1 MTKSDFHIDPW
12 DNASLIAYFDQ
23 IHQWHGYIRFLGLP
37 HLRDKPDV
45 PLDHLYVEP
54 RLSRERISP
63 DQAPENWPETTPILD
78 LLEQDHNHNV
88 VLLGDPGVGKST
100 LINWIAWQFAQ
111 PTENPWIFR
120 YGRLIPLP
128 FILRDLPLGP
138 KTTWDSLLNHF
149 LERPV
154 AQALREDRPLLERI
168 LERGQALF
176 LLDGLDEV
184 GNIETR
190 RALRDAVHKGMF
202 QYPHC
207 RWLLTS
213 RIVGYD
219 TVPFHRI
226 FEKNIRD
233 RVESQIQEYIRRKK
247 IIFLKRE
254 TSELS
259 RWADVAET
267 LTTVATLNYVAPFD
281 DTAIERFA
289 LNWYVQH
296 ETVESEQATRAQSF
310 VEALRKNVGT
320 ARFARIPQL
329 LTMMALIHRNR
340 AHLPHGRA
348 QLYNEI
354 AQAYL
359 VSIDDFRGIRET
371 EYRLDEKKH
380 WLGKIAFEMQCRR
393 GDGVETEDTDDEHDD
408 GAETENIE
416 DETRE
421 ILVSEEEAQQWLNE
435 AMQELGSASS
445 QTQEEARNFLQHI
458 ARRSGLL
465 LPRGVKE
472 YAFIHLS
479 FQEYFAAYYLVQ
491 QISKH
496 RWLPC
501 YGDPPS
507 PPDTQPFPPEKL
519 REWADHNAW
528 QETLLLTFEL
538 LDRYNWPD
546 ILLDWLFGPNFEE
559 IENSLK
565 IITKSKKKYGTF
577 DKRPYNTAV
586 TLLAQLSCD
595 PYSGL
600 SDNKRKAA
608 LDACWRWEL
617 LAQQEVRWCAPSLF
631 SSSVIQVLLSESL
644 ASFPTPR
651 KEFYSS
657 LTQLSLS
664 GCKQIRDITPLQ
676 NLGKLEILLL
686 DNCSHFSDIRAL
698 QNLGELQVLSL
709 SNCSQLSD
717 ITPLQNLEGL
727 GYLNLQGCD
736 ALVSIPEA
744 LRKRAEAGTL
754 SLHPP
759 AHLEWRK

>member
-78 LLEQDHNHNV
+78 LLEQDHHL

-154 AQALREDRPLLERI
+154 AQALREDRPLLEGI
-168 LERGQALF
+168 LKSGQALF

-190 RALRDAVHKGMF
+190 RALCKAVHDGMKE
-202 QYPHC
+202 YPSC

-219 TVPFHRI
+219 TLPFH
-226 FEKNIRD
+226 
-233 RVESQIQEYIRRKK
+233 
-247 IIFLKRE
+247 E
-254 TSELS
+254 TSQEKMDVYQPSKLNQGTLPFRLS
-259 RWADVAET
+259 PSSVAGDVQT
-267 LTTVATLNYVAPFD
+267 KVATLNYVAPFD
-281 DTAIERFA
+281 NTAIERFA

-296 ETVESEQATRAQSF
+296 ETVESEQESRAQSF

-320 ARFARIPQL
+320 ERLARIPQL

-348 QLYNEI
+348 QLYNDI

-359 VSIDDFRGIRET
+359 ESIDDFRGIRET
-371 EYRLDEKKH
+371 EYHLKDKKY

-393 GDGVETEDTDDEHDD
+393 GDGRKKSKKQ
-408 GAETENIE
+408 
-416 DETRE
+416 ETRE
-421 ILVSEEEAQQWLNE
+421 ILVSEEEAQHWLNE
-435 AMQELGSASS
+435 AMQELGSASI

-491 QISKH
+491 QIKKH

-501 YGDPPS
+501 YGDPQS

-546 ILLDWLFGPNFEE
+546 ILLDWIFGPN
-559 IENSLK
+559 
-565 IITKSKKKYGTF
+565 
-577 DKRPYNTAV
+577 
-586 TLLAQLSCD
+586 
-595 PYSGL
+595 
-600 SDNKRKAA
+600 
-608 LDACWRWEL
+608 
-617 LAQQEVRWCAPSLF
+617 
-631 SSSVIQVLLSESL
+631 
-644 ASFPTPR
+644 
-651 KEFYSS
+651 
-657 LTQLSLS
+657 
-664 GCKQIRDITPLQ
+664 
-676 NLGKLEILLL
+676 
-686 DNCSHFSDIRAL
+686 
-698 QNLGELQVLSL
+698 
-709 SNCSQLSD
+709 
-717 ITPLQNLEGL
+717 
-727 GYLNLQGCD
+727 
-736 ALVSIPEA
+736 
-744 LRKRAEAGTL
+744 LRKLKTRL
-754 SLHPP
+754 KL
-759 AHLEWRK
+759 L